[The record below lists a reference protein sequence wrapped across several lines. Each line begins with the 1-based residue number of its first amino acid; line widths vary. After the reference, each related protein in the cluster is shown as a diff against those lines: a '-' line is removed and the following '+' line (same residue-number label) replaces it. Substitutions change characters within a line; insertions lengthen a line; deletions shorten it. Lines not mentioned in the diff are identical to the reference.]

1 MTSKEPAMTNKE
13 KAPELYRSWLALVK
27 LKEDMGRKV
36 LEIAAHPDAPP
47 NCKYLAEAVPRYKDV
62 VQRLRKHK
70 PVVVEALNKLYP
82 ALARHADDHHI

>member
-1 MTSKEPAMTNKE
+1 MTNKD
-13 KAPELYRSWLALVK
+13 KATELYRSWLALVK

-47 NCKYLAEAVPRYKDV
+47 NCKYLADAAPRYKDV

-70 PVVVEALNKLYP
+70 PVVVAALNRLNP
-82 ALARHADDHHI
+82 TLARQADEHRI